1 MQAESRN
8 ATLIDSETESHTD
21 GRKHIN
27 GLMDKKTD
35 RQVDRRTVRRVR
47 FQKSPKKAQ
56 KSREMRL

>member
-27 GLMDKKTD
+27 GLMDKKKNRQTGRQTD
-35 RQVDRRTVRRVR
+35 
-47 FQKSPKKAQ
+47 S
-56 KSREMRL
+56 